1 MNTNKSSLLGEG
13 VTALRYL
20 IALLVLVC
28 LSALT
33 VSAQAVSEI
42 GPRTC
47 TLAGQADASPAAIL
61 VQRSAFDCGTKKFQ
75 KATDHLWIVVD
86 VSAAEGALAA
96 PVLRARLARQGA
108 ISVHVL
114 DADGT
119 LRSNTYPVKV
129 QREHW
134 RSPSAGAFALTDAP
148 TQVPQTL
155 LIGVSQPWDPANWF
169 DLQIM
174 SGATDAAIHD
184 QTRMLSALFCGLL
197 FAPLMVNFV
206 LFALL
211 RRRFVLFHGGAV
223 TAMLVT
229 QLAWSG
235 LAFDLLPGFDMVQRS
250 VVGHLAI
257 SLAISAL
264 GMLIHDLCEPEKLG
278 RWGRRA
284 LVVAC
289 SSNVVITAAVLILS
303 PRLPLIGSYLFHA
316 GILLVVATGMTT
328 LTIASVRGSKIAMV
342 QLVGLFTG
350 MLIVMSRSARALG
363 LVEGAPVMDIG
374 MYAALFAEASATAM
388 IVGYKALLLRRERDV
403 ALKEHT
409 ELRAL
414 ANTDP
419 LTGLPNRR
427 AFIRAY
433 GEHLENADLQTMR
446 WSLLVL
452 DIDHFKRVNDT
463 LGHDA
468 GDLALRQLSDIIDR
482 TCLNFDLCG
491 RFGGE
496 EFVLLAATL
505 QAEGGWLFADT
516 LRERVATHRFGSRA
530 HPIGRMTISVGLIDL
545 DPALDTSFEAC
556 FAAADRALYKA
567 KAAGRNRVA
576 VGTQSENIE
585 LSVQSGQRPVRA

>member
-1 MNTNKSSLLGEG
+1 
-13 VTALRYL
+13 
-20 IALLVLVC
+20 
-28 LSALT
+28 
-33 VSAQAVSEI
+33 VSEI
-42 GPRTC
+42 GPRAC
-47 TLAGQADASPAAIL
+47 TLAGQADASPAAVL
-61 VQRSAFDCGTKKFQ
+61 AQRGSFDCSTEKFQ
-75 KATDHLWIVVD
+75 KATDHLWIVAD
-86 VSAAEGALAA
+86 IRDLGSTLNA

-129 QREHW
+129 QRDYW
-134 RSPSAGAFALTDAP
+134 RSPSAGAFALNDAQG
-148 TQVPQTL
+148 QVPQTL
-155 LIGVSQPWDPANWF
+155 LIGVNKPWDPANWF

-211 RRRFVLFHGGAV
+211 RRRFVVFHGVAV
-223 TAMLVT
+223 AAMLVT

-257 SLAISAL
+257 ALILSAL
-264 GMLIHDLCEPEKLG
+264 GMLVHDVCEPEKIG
-278 RWGRRA
+278 KWGRRA
-284 LVVAC
+284 LVIAC
-289 SSNVVITAAVLILS
+289 GVNLVITCTVLILS
-303 PRLPLIGSYLFHA
+303 PRLPVIGPYLFHA
-316 GILLVVATGMTT
+316 GLLLVMITALVT
-328 LTIASVRGSKIAMV
+328 LIIASVRGSKIALV
-342 QLVGLFTG
+342 QLLGLAIG
-350 MLIVMSRSARALG
+350 MLILVSRSARALG

-374 MYAALFAEASATAM
+374 MYAALFTEASATAM
-388 IVGYKALLLRRERDV
+388 IVGYKALLLRRERDI
-403 ALKEHT
+403 ALKEHV

-433 GEHLENADLQTMR
+433 DEHLGNADLQTMR

-452 DIDHFKRVNDT
+452 DIDNFKSVNDT

-468 GDLALRQLSDIIDR
+468 GDLALRQLADIIDR

-505 QAEGGWLFADT
+505 QADGGRLFADT
-516 LRERVATHRFGSRA
+516 LRERVATYRFGSRA
-530 HPIGRMTISVGLIDL
+530 HPIGRMTVSVGLIDL

-576 VGTQSENIE
+576 IGTQSENIE
-585 LSVQSGQRPVRA
+585 LLVQSARRPVGA